1 MDSWL
6 QRGKDAPECWA
17 AWGDTPMALKWPAAG
32 TIGGASTVLNPG
44 GGLQGVRAASSKHR
58 SAASVSHRGP
68 GLSRIDPDG
77 DADSVIK
84 IEGTL
89 DRPVLKRAT
98 AFMYVFCGAT
108 VGDNPGSAIGATT
121 VWQLVLRLPREQFTD
136 LLVIITAQRLVEV
149 DLVLDGLSR
158 GTGKVRSAS
167 FYTEPVPYERD
178 EDNDET

>member
-1 MDSWL
+1 M
-6 QRGKDAPECWA
+6 RRKAKNRKA
-17 AWGDTPMALKWPAAG
+17 ALEWFKIKVTA
-32 TIGGASTVLNPG
+32 
-44 GGLQGVRAASSKHR
+44 
-58 SAASVSHRGP
+58 SAASVSYRGP
-68 GLSRIDPDG
+68 GLSRIDPEG

-121 VWQLVLRLPREQFTD
+121 AWQLVVRLPREQFTD

-149 DLVLDGLSR
+149 DLLLEGLSR
-158 GTGKVRSAS
+158 GKGKVRSAS

-178 EDNDET
+178 EDVEET

>member
-1 MDSWL
+1 
-6 QRGKDAPECWA
+6 
-17 AWGDTPMALKWPAAG
+17 
-32 TIGGASTVLNPG
+32 
-44 GGLQGVRAASSKHR
+44 
-58 SAASVSHRGP
+58 
-68 GLSRIDPDG
+68 
-77 DADSVIK
+77 
-84 IEGTL
+84 
-89 DRPVLKRAT
+89 
-98 AFMYVFCGAT
+98 MYVFCGAT